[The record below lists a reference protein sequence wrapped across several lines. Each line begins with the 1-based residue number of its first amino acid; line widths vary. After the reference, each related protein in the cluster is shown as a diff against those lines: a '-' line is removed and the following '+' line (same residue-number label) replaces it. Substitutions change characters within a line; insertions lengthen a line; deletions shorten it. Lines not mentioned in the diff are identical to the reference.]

1 MLSLIL
7 EDELEVLHQLGELI
21 IVLRDQAQKGTANV
35 AEEKRS
41 MYLPE
46 LHKYL
51 LTKAIP
57 QRVLHTLQGDRKED
71 SANPHTL
78 RVVREWNHRKL

>member
-1 MLSLIL
+1 MPSLTL

-21 IVLRDQAQKGTANV
+21 IVFWDQAQKGTANV

-46 LHKYL
+46 LHEYL
-51 LTKAIP
+51 LTIP
-57 QRVLHTLQGDRKED
+57 HRVLHTLQGDRKED
-71 SANPHTL
+71 SENPHTL